1 MVSSGFSPVIGGPA
15 ALPLRRGRSGCASPR
30 PADAVDYCE
39 REGTGCRD
47 GAWVRDDPSGL
58 TGSEGLAGSG
68 WSIERPFQRMRF
80 GRATAKP
87 TEQPFAVAGP
97 EFG

>member
-1 MVSSGFSPVIGGPA
+1 VVSSGFSPVIGGPA

-68 WSIERPFQRMRF
+68 CLLSGERLAARWRGM
-80 GRATAKP
+80 GRS
-87 TEQPFAVAGP
+87 VM
-97 EFG
+97 